1 MSLFEM
7 SWPAQTIR
15 SLAVY
20 AWFLNRHLGLAASG
34 AFDGPEGLRLLGW
47 ELLLFI
53 MVSIAAGFA
62 VVAIF
67 SILASA
73 TGHGSVEMFGN
84 DERSKYV
91 ESRGNALAF
100 AITAF
105 GFLAMVLTLWQGWGL
120 LWAINLMVA
129 GMVAAD
135 IAASSSMFI
144 RYWRGG

>member
-20 AWFLNRHLGLAASG
+20 IWFLSRQLDLATAG

-53 MVSIAAGFA
+53 MVSIATGFV

-67 SILASA
+67 SILASI
-73 TGHGSVEMFGN
+73 TGQDSIEMFGN

-100 AITAF
+100 AITAL
-105 GFLAMVLTLWQGWGL
+105 GFLAMVLALWQGWGI

-135 IAASSSMFI
+135 AAASSFMFV